1 MRMVHTDKVTNERP
15 SPSATARHA
24 RERQLAE
31 MRTRHNISV
40 LRRRLVAY
48 ADIVRHDP
56 HWASYVEQVDE
67 MERHHPQEAAR
78 DGTGGTVDTGIH

>member
-1 MRMVHTDKVTNERP
+1 MDVVINERP

-40 LRRRLVAY
+40 LRRRLIRF
-48 ADIVRHDP
+48 ADVVRHDP
-56 HWASYVEQVDE
+56 YWASYVAQVDE
-67 MERHHPQEAAR
+67 MERTHPQEAAR
-78 DGTGGTVDTGIH
+78 DDAGGTVDARIH